1 MWRLA
6 LNKLSNASGL
16 REDILYKDLKRS
28 ELKPKC
34 FKNQRVHGFELYEK
48 LKNYCHKLYKKE
60 RKYYNNIN
68 LTNLNDNRHFWKLQN
83 HFYQINTLIFKT
95 NLLNKGEVISDDSA
109 LAETFSIIENKE
121 LRPLQHS
128 VFVLI

>member
-1 MWRLA
+1 MWQLA

-28 ELKPKC
+28 ELQPKC
-34 FKNQRVHGFELYEK
+34 FKNQRAHGFELYKK

-60 RKYYNNIN
+60 RKYYNIN

-83 HFYQINTLIFKT
+83 HFYQIKTLILK
-95 NLLNKGEVISDDSA
+95 
-109 LAETFSIIENKE
+109 
-121 LRPLQHS
+121 
-128 VFVLI
+128 LIF